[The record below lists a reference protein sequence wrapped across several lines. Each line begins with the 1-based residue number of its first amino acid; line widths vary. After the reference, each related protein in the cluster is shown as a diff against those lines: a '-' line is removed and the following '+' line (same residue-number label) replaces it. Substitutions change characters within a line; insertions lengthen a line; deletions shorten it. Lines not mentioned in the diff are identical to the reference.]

1 MNQFPPFRTRH
12 QFNWVPFLLLFFLL
26 APEGIAQIA
35 RQYLDISV
43 SPSRENWQYQVG
55 EKVDFAVSVTQSG
68 RPVPVE
74 NVRFFVKEEKMDP
87 ILEGSLRLEDGQAL
101 ISVEGMNKPGF
112 LRCEVFAT
120 LDGKEYRGLGTAA
133 FEPEKIQPTVA
144 MPDDFEVFWAAGK
157 EELAKVPMDPKMIHI
172 PERSTET
179 VDVYHVNF
187 QNVRNSRIYGVL
199 TIPKGEGKFPAILQ
213 VPGAGIRPYSGDIAK
228 AARGAIVLQIGIH
241 GIPIDMAPEVYGNLG
256 SGALNGYWNLNV
268 QDKDIYYYR
277 RVYLGAVQAV
287 DFLASL
293 PQYDGE
299 NLAVQGGSQGGALA
313 IITAALDSRIKYLV
327 SYYPALSDMTGY
339 LEGRAGGWPHILAP
353 ANQKYYNFPKAIET
367 LAYYDVVNFARIL
380 KTPGF
385 YSWGYN
391 DDTCPPTSYYSAY
404 NQIKA
409 PKEVFVIPETG
420 HWTFP
425 EQGIKADNWLFEKL
439 KNR

>member
-1 MNQFPPFRTRH
+1 MNKIQSFRKYFTG
-12 QFNWVPFLLLFFLL
+12 LL
-26 APEGIAQIA
+26 AFGFLCLSELSLAQLP
-35 RQYLDISV
+35 RQFLDISV
-43 SPSRENWQYQVG
+43 SPSHPNWEYQVG
-55 EKVDFAVSVTQSG
+55 EKVEFIVSVTQSG
-68 RPVPVE
+68 RPVDVE

-87 ILEGSLRLEDGQAL
+87 IQEGPLELKDGNATIFADGL
-101 ISVEGMNKPGF
+101 DRPGF

-120 LDGKEYRGLGTAA
+120 VDGKEYRGLGTAA
-133 FEPEKIQPTVA
+133 FDPEKIQPTVD
-144 MPDDFEVFWAAGK
+144 MPEDFEAFWEEGK
-157 EELAKVPMDPKMIHI
+157 AELAKIPIDPKMIHI

-187 QNVRNSRIYGVL
+187 QNIRNSRIYGVL
-199 TIPKGEGKFPAILQ
+199 TVPKGGEKYPAILQ
-213 VPGAGIRPYSGDIAK
+213 VPGAGIRPYAGDVNK

-241 GIPIDMAPEVYGNLG
+241 GIPVDMEQEVYSNLG
-256 SGALNGYWNLNV
+256 SGALNGYWNFNV

-277 RVYLGAVQAV
+277 RVYLGAVRAV

-299 NLAVQGGSQGGALA
+299 NLAVQGGSQGGALS

-353 ANQKYYNFPKAIET
+353 ANQKYYNFPEAIET
-367 LAYYDVVNFARIL
+367 LSYYDVVNFARIL

-409 PKEVFVIPETG
+409 PKVVFVIPETG
-420 HWTFP
+420 HWTYP
-425 EQGIKADNWLFEKL
+425 EQGQKADNWLFEKL
-439 KNR
+439 KK

>member
-1 MNQFPPFRTRH
+1 MNQFPPIQTRN
-12 QFNWVPFLLLFFLL
+12 QLNWIPFLLLFLLL

-55 EKVDFAVSVTQSG
+55 EKVDFVVIITQSG

-101 ISVEGMNKPGF
+101 ISLEGMKKPGF

-157 EELAKVPMDPKMIHI
+157 EELAQIPIDPEMIHL
-172 PERSTET
+172 PERSTSE

-187 QNVRNSRIYGVL
+187 QNITNSRIYGIL
-199 TIPKGEGKFPAILQ
+199 TVPKAEGKYPAILQ
-213 VPGAGIRPYSGDIAK
+213 VPGAGIRPYNGDVVR
-228 AARGAIVLQIGIH
+228 AARGAIILQIGIH
-241 GIPIDMAPEVYGNLG
+241 GIPVDMTPEVYANLR
-256 SGALNGYWNLNV
+256 SGPLNGYWNFNV
-268 QDKDIYYYR
+268 QDRDIYYYR
-277 RVYLGAVQAV
+277 RVYLGCIRAV
-287 DFLASL
+287 DFLVSL

-313 IITAALDSRIKYLV
+313 IITAALDARIKYLV
-327 SYYPALSDMTGY
+327 SFYPALSDMTGY

-353 ANQKYYNFPKAIET
+353 TNQKYYNFPKAIET
-367 LAYYDVVNFARIL
+367 LSYYDVVNFARIL

-385 YSWGYN
+385 YSWGFN

-404 NQIKA
+404 NQIQSS
-409 PKEVFVIPETG
+409 KEVFVIPETG
-420 HWTFP
+420 HWTYP

>member
-1 MNQFPPFRTRH
+1 MNNIPSFRKYLTR
-12 QFNWVPFLLLFFLL
+12 LL
-26 APEGIAQIA
+26 AFGFLCLSELSLAQLP
-35 RQYLDISV
+35 RQFLDISV
-43 SPSRENWQYQVG
+43 SPSHPNWEYQVG
-55 EKVDFAVSVTQSG
+55 EKVEFIVSVTQSG
-68 RPVPVE
+68 RPVDVE

-87 ILEGSLRLEDGQAL
+87 IQEGPLELKDGNAT
-101 ISVEGMNKPGF
+101 ISSAGMNKPGF

-120 LDGKEYRGLGTAA
+120 VDGKEYRGLGTAA
-133 FEPEKIQPTVA
+133 FDPEKIQPTVD
-144 MPDDFEVFWAAGK
+144 MPEDFEAFWEEGK
-157 EELAKVPMDPKMIHI
+157 AELAKIPIDPKMIHI

-187 QNVRNSRIYGVL
+187 QNIRNSRIYGVL
-199 TIPKGEGKFPAILQ
+199 TVPKGGEKYPAILQ
-213 VPGAGIRPYSGDIAK
+213 VPGAGIRPYAGDVNK

-241 GIPIDMAPEVYGNLG
+241 GIPVDMEQEVYSNLG
-256 SGALNGYWNLNV
+256 SGALNGYWNFNV

-277 RVYLGAVQAV
+277 RVYLGAVRAV

-299 NLAVQGGSQGGALA
+299 NLAVQGGSQGGALS

-339 LEGRAGGWPHILAP
+339 LERRAGGWPHILAP
-353 ANQKYYNFPKAIET
+353 ANQKYYNFPEAIET
-367 LAYYDVVNFARIL
+367 LSYYDVVNFARIL

-409 PKEVFVIPETG
+409 PKVVFVIPETG
-420 HWTFP
+420 HWTYP
-425 EQGIKADNWLFEKL
+425 EQGQKADNWLFEKL
-439 KNR
+439 KK

>member
-1 MNQFPPFRTRH
+1 MTYAKFHSSQRIQIGFF
-12 QFNWVPFLLLFFLL
+12 FLLFFLL
-26 APEGIAQIA
+26 YAQGFSQIP

-43 SPSRENWQYQVG
+43 SPSKMDWNYQLG
-55 EKVDFAVSVTQSG
+55 EKVEFIVSVTQSG
-68 RPVPVE
+68 RPIPVE
-74 NVRFFVKEEKMDP
+74 NVRYFVKEEKMEP
-87 ILEGSLRLEDGQAL
+87 LKEGAL
-101 ISVEGMNKPGF
+101 QLKNGTATITAPGMKTPGF

-120 LDGKEYRGLGTAA
+120 IDGKEYRGLGTAA
-133 FEPEKIQPTVA
+133 FEAEKIQPTVS
-144 MPDDFEVFWAAGK
+144 MPADFEAFWGAGK

-172 PERSTET
+172 PERSTEK

-199 TIPKGEGKFPAILQ
+199 TVPKGEGKFPAILQ

-256 SGALNGYWNLNV
+256 SGALNGYWNFNV

-277 RVYLGAVQAV
+277 RVYLGAVRAV

-425 EQGIKADNWLFEKL
+425 EQGVKADNWLFEKL
-439 KNR
+439 GK